1 MIKALSMMFVMLLL
15 VMASNAQDLR
25 SIYNIQTTDING
37 KSFDMESLKGKKVL
51 IVNTATQCSL
61 HPQFEQLEKLYEE
74 YKDKNFVIVA
84 VPSNDFGNKE
94 PGSNTEIKN
103 YVETNYHV
111 SFPVLEKTGLNDN
124 PIYQYL
130 TEKEL
135 NGTADS
141 KVTWNFQKY
150 MINEDGSIAGVVE
163 PSEDPYSDKV
173 LDWLNN

>member
-1 MIKALSMMFVMLLL
+1 MKKGLSIMVVMLLIA
-15 VMASNAQDLR
+15 MASGAQDLR
-25 SIYNIQTTDING
+25 SIYNIKTTDING
-37 KSFDMESLKGKKVL
+37 KSFDLESLKGKKVL

-61 HPQFEQLEKLYEE
+61 HTQFEQLEKLYEE
-74 YKDKNFVIVA
+74 YKDKNFVVVA
-84 VPSNDFGNKE
+84 IPSNDFGNKE
-94 PGSNTEIKN
+94 PGSNEEIKN
-103 YVETNYHV
+103 YVETNYNV
-111 SFPVLEKTGLNDN
+111 SFPVLEKSGLNDN

-135 NGTADS
+135 NGSSDS
-141 KVTWNFQKY
+141 EVSWNFQKY